1 MNKRMLK
8 ISDILERLPVTEET
22 VRNWIRQKK
31 LRATRIGRDYF
42 IDPDDFEEFLAKGS
56 NMPDEDKKDS

>member
-1 MNKRMLK
+1 M
-8 ISDILERLPVTEET
+8 PVTEET

-42 IDPDDFEEFLAKGS
+42 IDPDDFQEFLDKGS
-56 NMPDEDKKDS
+56 NMPDGEGKEK